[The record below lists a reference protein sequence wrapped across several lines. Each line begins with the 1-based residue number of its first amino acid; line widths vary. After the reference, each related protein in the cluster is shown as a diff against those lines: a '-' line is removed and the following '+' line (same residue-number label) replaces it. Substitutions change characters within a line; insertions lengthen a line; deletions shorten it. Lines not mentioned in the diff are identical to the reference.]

1 MNSHF
6 ANGLVSAKY
15 LFSKVKA
22 KITVANKGMI
32 WKYKLIDVS
41 LLWIVSENPVTGK
54 VECIG
59 AIKNN
64 VVITEIVVKTIIEI
78 IVQRGKLFGLNQYKA
93 IDENSKSPAGI

>member
-22 KITVANKGMI
+22 KITVANEGRI

-41 LLWIVSENPVTGK
+41 LLWIVSENPVAGK

-59 AIKNN
+59 AIKNS
-64 VVITEIVVKTIIEI
+64 VVITEIAVNMIMEI
-78 IVQRGKLFGLNQYKA
+78 IVQRGKLLGLNQYKA
-93 IDENSKSPAGI
+93 IAEVSKSTAGM